1 MVVSDRSYRRLTRLA
16 ALAVVSMALAFAAA
30 VLPLPAYGGLILFAI
45 ASVPVYLAI
54 GPYQADL
61 AFQRRAGRGGAPL
74 VADRAVPPA
83 VDDDAL
89 LALVRSALDD

>member
-61 AFQRRAGRGGAPL
+61 AFN
-74 VADRAVPPA
+74 
-83 VDDDAL
+83 DAL
-89 LALVRSALDD
+89 GEEERRWWRIALFLLPWTMTLYWRWYVRR